1 MTTAARRSAAGRWL
15 PAASYAALA
24 VVSFVRPALV
34 PGVFGGAAPTAAAR
48 SEVRAVYAGTSLA
61 VVRSLLTAPGSTRAQ
76 HAAVVRVARDVNA
89 GMLLARLASCV
100 VERRLAPWP
109 TGAFLALETTLAV
122 ALEVERRRTGGAL
135 PPGA

>member
-1 MTTAARRSAAGRWL
+1 MVLAMRPAVARWF

-34 PGVFGGAAPTAAAR
+34 PGVFGGSAPTAAAR

-61 VVRSLLTAPGSTRAQ
+61 VVRSLLAASASTAAQ
-76 HAAVVRVARDVNA
+76 HAAAVRVARDVNA
-89 GMLLARLASCV
+89 AMLLTRLASCV

-109 TGAFLALETTLAV
+109 TGAFLALETALAA
-122 ALEVERRRTGGAL
+122 ALEVEHRRCGRAL